1 MSHSHAHAHAHTHSH
16 DSHDAHDAHDAHD
29 EPIEFTQE
37 FWDDRYSSAPQLWS
51 GQPNAQFAAQVA
63 DLSPGEAL
71 EAGCGEGADAIWL
84 AQRGWNV
91 TAVDVSAVALE
102 RAASA
107 VRALDEARAASGEAD
122 EDIARRIIWQREDLL
137 TWVPEPERFDLV
149 SAQFMHFPPAELAA
163 FHQGLA
169 AAVRPGGTLLLIAHH
184 PEDVHAQRKG
194 RPDLFWY
201 AEDIAASLEADR
213 WEVRVA
219 EGAGRSAEDF
229 DGQQMMVRDTVLRAA
244 RRR

>member
-1 MSHSHAHAHAHTHSH
+1 MSHSHAHAHAHSPAH
-16 DSHDAHDAHDAHD
+16 DSISHPPAPSPDPD
-29 EPIEFTQE
+29 PIEFTQE
-37 FWDDRYSSAPQLWS
+37 FWDDRYRSAGQLWS
-51 GQPNAQFAAQVA
+51 GQPNPQFAAQAA
-63 DLSPGEAL
+63 DLVPGEAL

-84 AQRGWNV
+84 ARRGWTV
-91 TAVDVSAVALE
+91 TGVDVSAVALE

-107 VRALDEARAASGEAD
+107 ARAADEALTPS
-122 EDIARRIIWQREDLL
+122 EKGGGGVARRITWQREDLL

-201 AEDIAASLEADR
+201 AEDIAASLDPGQ

>member
-16 DSHDAHDAHDAHD
+16 DCHDSPD

-37 FWDDRYSSAPQLWS
+37 FWDDRYRSAGQLWS

-63 DLSPGEAL
+63 DLAPGEAL

-84 AQRGWNV
+84 AQRGWTV
-91 TAVDVSAVALE
+91 TGVDVSAVALE

-107 VRALDEARAASGEAD
+107 ARAAD
-122 EDIARRIIWQREDLL
+122 VARLITWQREDLL

-163 FHQGLA
+163 FHTGLA

-219 EGAGRSAEDF
+219 EGAGRSAKDL
-229 DGQQMMVRDTVLRAA
+229 DGQPMMVRDTVLRAA

>member
-1 MSHSHAHAHAHTHSH
+1 MSHSHAHAHAH
-16 DSHDAHDAHDAHD
+16 DSHELHD

-37 FWDDRYSSAPQLWS
+37 FWDDRYGSAGRLWS

-84 AQRGWNV
+84 AQRGWTV
-91 TAVDVSAVALE
+91 TGVDVSAVALE

-107 VRALDEARAASGEAD
+107 SGEAGGD
-122 EDIARRIIWQREDLL
+122 VARRITWQREDLL
-137 TWVPEPERFDLV
+137 TWVPEPERYDLV

-184 PEDVHAQRKG
+184 PDDVHAQRKG

-201 AEDIAASLEADR
+201 AEDIAASLEAGQ

-219 EGAGRSAEDF
+219 EGAGRSAEDL
-229 DGQQMMVRDTVLRAA
+229 DGQQLMVRDTVLRAA

>member
-1 MSHSHAHAHAHTHSH
+1 MSHSHAHAHGQAPSH
-16 DSHDAHDAHDAHD
+16 GAHDAHDD
-29 EPIEFTQE
+29 PIEFTQE
-37 FWDDRYSSAPQLWS
+37 FWDDRYGSAGQLWS
-51 GQPNAQFAAQVA
+51 GQPNPQFAAQVA
-63 DLSPGEAL
+63 DLVPGEAL

-84 AQRGWNV
+84 ARRGWTV
-91 TAVDVSAVALE
+91 TGVDVSAVALE

-107 VRALDEARAASGEAD
+107 ARAADEALAPGEKGGGD
-122 EDIARRIIWQREDLL
+122 VARRITWQREDLL

-201 AEDIAASLEADR
+201 AEDIAASLDPGR

-219 EGAGRSAEDF
+219 EGAGRLAEDL
-229 DGQQMMVRDTVLRAA
+229 DGQQMMVRDTVLRAT

>member
-1 MSHSHAHAHAHTHSH
+1 MSHAHAHADGH
-16 DSHDAHDAHDAHD
+16 DDPAH
-29 EPIEFTQE
+29 FTQE
-37 FWDDRYSSAPQLWS
+37 FWDDRYSSAGQLWS
-51 GQPNAQFAAQVA
+51 GQPNPQFAAQTA
-63 DLSPGEAL
+63 DLAPGEAL

-84 AQRGWNV
+84 AQRGWTV
-91 TAVDVSAVALE
+91 TGVDVSAVALE

-107 VRALDEARAASGEAD
+107 ARAADEARAADGEAAG
-122 EDIARRIIWQREDLL
+122 DITRRITWQREDLL

-163 FHQGLA
+163 FHKGLA

-219 EGAGRSAEDF
+219 EGAGRSAKDL

>member
-1 MSHSHAHAHAHTHSH
+1 MSHSHAHAHSSH
-16 DSHDAHDAHDAHD
+16 DSHD

-37 FWDDRYSSAPQLWS
+37 FWDDRYGSAGRLWS

-63 DLSPGEAL
+63 DLTPGEAL

-84 AQRGWNV
+84 AQRGWTV
-91 TAVDVSAVALE
+91 TGVDVSAVALE

-107 VRALDEARAASGEAD
+107 SGEAGGD
-122 EDIARRIIWQREDLL
+122 VARRITWQREDLL
-137 TWVPEPERFDLV
+137 TWVPEPERYDLV

-184 PEDVHAQRKG
+184 PDDVHAQRKG

-201 AEDIAASLEADR
+201 AEDIAASLEAGR

-219 EGAGRSAEDF
+219 EGAGRLAEDL
-229 DGQQMMVRDTVLRAA
+229 DGQQLMVRDTVLRAA

>member
-1 MSHSHAHAHAHTHSH
+1 MSHSHAHAHAHAHSH
-16 DSHDAHDAHDAHD
+16 DSCDSHD

-37 FWDDRYSSAPQLWS
+37 FWDDRYGSAPQLWS

-63 DLSPGEAL
+63 DLSPGQAL

-84 AQRGWNV
+84 AQRGWTV
-91 TAVDVSAVALE
+91 TGVDVSAVALE

-107 VRALDEARAASGEAD
+107 ARAVDEARSASGEGG
-122 EDIARRIIWQREDLL
+122 EDIARRITWQREDLL

-219 EGAGRSAEDF
+219 EGTGRLAKDL
-229 DGQQMMVRDTVLRAA
+229 DGQQLMVRDTVLRAV

>member
-1 MSHSHAHAHAHTHSH
+1 MSHSHAHSPCH
-16 DSHDAHDAHDAHD
+16 DSHGSRDD
-29 EPIEFTQE
+29 PIEFTQE
-37 FWDDRYSSAPQLWS
+37 FWDDRYRSAGQLWS
-51 GQPNAQFAAQVA
+51 GQPNPQFAAQAA
-63 DLSPGEAL
+63 DLVPGEAL

-84 AQRGWNV
+84 ARRGWTV
-91 TAVDVSAVALE
+91 TGVDVSAVALE
-102 RAASA
+102 RGASA
-107 VRALDEARAASGEAD
+107 ARAADEAAGGD
-122 EDIARRIIWQREDLL
+122 AARRITWRREDLL

-184 PEDVHAQRKG
+184 PEDLHAQRKG
-194 RPDLFWY
+194 RPDLLWY
-201 AEDIAASLEADR
+201 AEDIAASLDPGR

-219 EGAGRSAEDF
+219 EGAGRSAEDC
-229 DGQQMMVRDTVLRAA
+229 DGQQVMVRDTVLRAA

>member
-1 MSHSHAHAHAHTHSH
+1 MSQSHVHAHAHSCSHDSRGPSH
-16 DSHDAHDAHDAHD
+16 DSHDD
-29 EPIEFTQE
+29 PIEFTQE
-37 FWDDRYSSAPQLWS
+37 FWDDRYRSAGQLWS
-51 GQPNAQFAAQVA
+51 GQPNPQFAAQAA
-63 DLSPGEAL
+63 DLIPGEAL

-84 AQRGWNV
+84 ARRGWTV

-102 RAASA
+102 RGAGA
-107 VRALDEARAASGEAD
+107 ARAADEAAGD
-122 EDIARRIIWQREDLL
+122 DVARRITWQREDLL

-169 AAVRPGGTLLLIAHH
+169 AAVRPGGTMLLIAHH
-184 PEDVHAQRKG
+184 PEDLHAMRKG
-194 RPDLFWY
+194 RPDLFWH
-201 AEDIAASLEADR
+201 AEDIAASLDPGR

-229 DGQQMMVRDTVLRAA
+229 DGQQVMVRDTVL
-244 RRR
+244 

>member
-1 MSHSHAHAHAHTHSH
+1 MSHSHAHAHSHSH
-16 DSHDAHDAHDAHD
+16 GSSPDPD
-29 EPIEFTQE
+29 PIEFTQE
-37 FWDDRYSSAPQLWS
+37 FWDDRYGSASQLWS
-51 GQPNAQFAAQVA
+51 GQPNPQFAAQVA
-63 DLSPGEAL
+63 DLVPGEAL

-84 AQRGWNV
+84 ARRGWTV
-91 TAVDVSAVALE
+91 TGVDVSAVALE

-107 VRALDEARAASGEAD
+107 ARVADEALAPGEKGGGD
-122 EDIARRIIWQREDLL
+122 VARRITWQREDLL

-163 FHQGLA
+163 FHRGLA

-184 PEDVHAQRKG
+184 PDDVHAQRKG

-201 AEDIAASLEADR
+201 AEDIAASLDPGR
-213 WEVRVA
+213 WEVGVA
-219 EGAGRSAEDF
+219 EEAARSAEDL

>member
-1 MSHSHAHAHAHTHSH
+1 MSHSTS
-16 DSHDAHDAHDAHD
+16 HD

-37 FWDDRYSSAPQLWS
+37 FWDNRYRSAGRLWS
-51 GQPNAQFAAQVA
+51 GQPNPVFAEQVA
-63 DLSPGEAL
+63 DLPPGEAL

-84 AQRGWNV
+84 ARRGWTV

-102 RAASA
+102 RGANAAQ
-107 VRALDEARAASGEAD
+107 AADGAAGGE
-122 EDIARRIIWQREDLL
+122 IARRITWQREDLRAWGPAAD
-137 TWVPEPERFDLV
+137 TYDLV
-149 SAQFMHFPPAELAA
+149 SAQFMHFPKADLEVM
-163 FHQGLA
+163 HRRLA
-169 AAVRPGGTLLLIAHH
+169 AAVRPGGTLLMVAHH
-184 PEDVHAQRKG
+184 PDDIHAARNG

-201 AEDIAASLEADR
+201 AEDIAASLEAER

-229 DGQQMMVRDTVLRAA
+229 DGQQVMVRDTVLRAA

>member
-1 MSHSHAHAHAHTHSH
+1 MSHSHAHAHAHSH
-16 DSHDAHDAHDAHD
+16 DSHGSHDD

-37 FWDDRYSSAPQLWS
+37 FWDDRYGSAPQLWS

-84 AQRGWNV
+84 AQRGWTV
-91 TAVDVSAVALE
+91 TGVDVSAVALE
-102 RAASA
+102 RAA
-107 VRALDEARAASGEAD
+107 AASGQAGGD
-122 EDIARRIIWQREDLL
+122 VARRITWQREDLL
-137 TWVPEPERFDLV
+137 TWVPEPERYDLV

-184 PEDVHAQRKG
+184 PDDVHAQRKG
-194 RPDLFWY
+194 RADLFWY
-201 AEDIAASLEADR
+201 AEDIAASLEAGR

-219 EGAGRSAEDF
+219 EGAGRLAEDL
-229 DGQQMMVRDTVLRAA
+229 DGQQLMVRDTVLRAA

>member
-1 MSHSHAHAHAHTHSH
+1 MSHSHAHAHASLPLPSH
-16 DSHDAHDAHDAHD
+16 DSHGSHDD

-37 FWDDRYSSAPQLWS
+37 FWDDRYSSAGQLWS

-63 DLSPGEAL
+63 DLAPGEAL

-84 AQRGWNV
+84 AQRGWTV
-91 TAVDVSAVALE
+91 TGVDVSAVALE

-107 VRALDEARAASGEAD
+107 ARAADEAGAATG
-122 EDIARRIIWQREDLL
+122 DIAGRITWQREDLL

-219 EGAGRSAEDF
+219 EGAGRLAEDL

>member
-1 MSHSHAHAHAHTHSH
+1 MSHSHAGAHAHAPSH
-16 DSHDAHDAHDAHD
+16 DD
-29 EPIEFTQE
+29 PIEFTQE
-37 FWDDRYSSAPQLWS
+37 FWDDRYRSAGQLWS
-51 GQPNAQFAAQVA
+51 GQPNPQFAAQAA
-63 DLSPGEAL
+63 DLVPGEAL

-84 AQRGWNV
+84 ARRGWTV

-102 RAASA
+102 RGASA
-107 VRALDEARAASGEAD
+107 ARAAGEAAGND
-122 EDIARRIIWQREDLL
+122 VARRITWQREDLL

-184 PEDVHAQRKG
+184 PEDLHAQRKG

-201 AEDIAASLEADR
+201 AEDIATSLDPGR

-229 DGQQMMVRDTVLRAA
+229 DGQQVMVRDTVLRAA

>member
-1 MSHSHAHAHAHTHSH
+1 MSHSHAHAHAH
-16 DSHDAHDAHDAHD
+16 DSHD

-37 FWDDRYSSAPQLWS
+37 FWDDRYGSAGRLWS

-63 DLSPGEAL
+63 DLTPGEAL

-84 AQRGWNV
+84 AQRGWTV
-91 TAVDVSAVALE
+91 TGVDVSAVALE

-107 VRALDEARAASGEAD
+107 SGEAGGD
-122 EDIARRIIWQREDLL
+122 VARRITWQREDLL
-137 TWVPEPERFDLV
+137 TWVPEPERYDLV

-184 PEDVHAQRKG
+184 PDDVHAQRKG

-201 AEDIAASLEADR
+201 AEDIAASLEAER

-219 EGAGRSAEDF
+219 EGAGRLAEDL
-229 DGQQMMVRDTVLRAA
+229 DGQQLMVRDTVLRAA

>member
-1 MSHSHAHAHAHTHSH
+1 MSHSHAHAHARTHSDDSH
-16 DSHDAHDAHDAHD
+16 DSHD

-37 FWDDRYSSAPQLWS
+37 FWDDRYRSAGQLWS
-51 GQPNAQFAAQVA
+51 GQPNTQLAAQVA
-63 DLSPGEAL
+63 DLAPGEAL

-84 AQRGWNV
+84 AQRGWTV
-91 TAVDVSAVALE
+91 TGVDVSAVALE

-107 VRALDEARAASGEAD
+107 ARAAD
-122 EDIARRIIWQREDLL
+122 EETGDDVVRRITWQREDLL

-219 EGAGRSAEDF
+219 EGAGRLAKDL

>member
-16 DSHDAHDAHDAHD
+16 HSHDSPD

-37 FWDDRYSSAPQLWS
+37 FWDDRYRSAGQLWS

-63 DLSPGEAL
+63 DLAPGEAL

-84 AQRGWNV
+84 AQRGWTV
-91 TAVDVSAVALE
+91 TGVDVSAVALE
-102 RAASA
+102 RAA
-107 VRALDEARAASGEAD
+107 RAARAADEARPAGGDAAG
-122 EDIARRIIWQREDLL
+122 DITRRITWQREDLL

-163 FHQGLA
+163 FHTGLA

-219 EGAGRSAEDF
+219 EEAGRLAKDL

>member
-1 MSHSHAHAHAHTHSH
+1 MSHSHAHAPSP
-16 DSHDAHDAHDAHD
+16 DAHDD
-29 EPIEFTQE
+29 PIEFTQE
-37 FWDDRYSSAPQLWS
+37 FWDDRYGSASQLWS
-51 GQPNAQFAAQVA
+51 GQPNQQFAAQVA
-63 DLSPGEAL
+63 DLAPGEAL

-84 AQRGWNV
+84 ARRGWTV
-91 TAVDVSAVALE
+91 TAVDVSAVALA

-107 VRALDEARAASGEAD
+107 ARAADEALSAGGEAGGD
-122 EDIARRIIWQREDLL
+122 VARRITWRREDLL
-137 TWVPEPERFDLV
+137 TWVPEPERYDLV

-201 AEDIAASLEADR
+201 AEDIAASLEAGR
-213 WEVRVA
+213 WEVEVA
-219 EGAGRSAEDF
+219 EGAGRSAEDL
-229 DGQQMMVRDTVLRAA
+229 DGRAMMVRDTVLRAA